1 MHNSYFLSRENTQEE
16 KWSKKMFE
24 EMLKDLLLK
33 MIREDEDVQAAIITT
48 CANAYDTSVK
58 HAVKFS
64 IENDESVQD
73 VIRKQATMDIWEAI
87 EEDVDMAIAK
97 EVDSLIVMRGQ
108 R

>member
-1 MHNSYFLSRENTQEE
+1 
-16 KWSKKMFE
+16 MFE

-48 CANAYDTSVK
+48 CSNAYDTPVK

-73 VIRKQATMDIWEAI
+73 VIRKQATMDIWQAI
-87 EEDVDMAIAK
+87 EDDVESAIDKAI
-97 EVDSLIVMRGQ
+97 DDLMIRRS
-108 R
+108 